1 MRRMSLISITAILL
15 TAAASY
21 GVLKPPQEFAIGVKT
36 TAPCHVAYQ
45 KFTGPYS
52 GVAKAIEGVYTWVE
66 KNDLVT
72 LGLIYSDYYNTPMEV
87 DSTKL
92 EWAIM
97 LPVLEPLKGFPKETE
112 GKVTIKKLDPI
123 QVAYTYY
130 QGPYQDVGG
139 TYMKLFQW
147 VFQNG
152 YQVAGP
158 MREIYWNDPKQTPEN
173 ELISELQVPVR
184 K

>member
-1 MRRMSLISITAILL
+1 MRALFTILVFVV
-15 TAAASY
+15 
-21 GVLKPPQEFAIGVKT
+21 VLATILSAQQKRQKDFAIAVKT
-36 TAPCHVAYQ
+36 TAPSHAAYQ
-45 KFTGPYS
+45 RFTGPYS
-52 GVAKAIEGVYTWVE
+52 GVSRAIEGVWMWVE

-72 LGLIYSDYYNTPMEV
+72 FGLIYSEHYNTPMEV

-92 EWAIM
+92 VWAIM

-112 GKVTIKKLDPI
+112 GEVSIKKLDPI
-123 QVAYTYY
+123 QVAYTYH
-130 QGPYQDVGG
+130 QGPYQEVGA

-147 VFQNG
+147 VFQNS

-158 MREIYWNDPKQTPEN
+158 MLEIYWNDPKQTPEDK
-173 ELISELQVPVR
+173 LISELQIPVT